1 MAQRILHFV
10 SNPIAS
16 RSPGFIACATQ
27 QEPGAT
33 ELIQDQDTLGRTIFE
48 ACSCTIRRGG
58 WAIWKSFLRG
68 CELAAHTRAP
78 IYVRDLLA
86 QSANTD
92 QRKQIHL
99 RAKQSKETVRL
110 LSRYLSSQIPLLAG
124 QSVGLVGEIR
134 PAADILR
141 ETVNGAERFIQE
153 LSAKAL
159 SIRA

>member
-1 MAQRILHFV
+1 M
-10 SNPIAS
+10 
-16 RSPGFIACATQ
+16 
-27 QEPGAT
+27 
-33 ELIQDQDTLGRTIFE
+33 
-48 ACSCTIRRGG
+48 
-58 WAIWKSFLRG
+58 
-68 CELAAHTRAP
+68 
-78 IYVRDLLA
+78 RDLLA

-110 LSRYLSSQIPLLAG
+110 LSRYLSSQIALLAR

-141 ETVNGAERFIQE
+141 ETVNGAERLIQE